1 VTMTRILSI
10 DGGGIR
16 GIIPATVLSEIE
28 RRTGRHTAELFDVI
42 AGTSTGGILACGL
55 TLRDAT
61 GRPARTAAELVSMY
75 LDEGQRI
82 FPHELLGRIRSLV
95 DEKYPRR
102 GIESVLRRYMGD
114 ARLGD
119 AFTEIVVTAYD
130 IERRRP
136 FFFRSARA
144 RADAH
149 HDFPLWMVAR
159 ATSAAPSY
167 FEPFLLPAEPPDD
180 HYALVDGGVFANNP
194 AMCAYVDAYAGR
206 AHRDGVL
213 MVSLG
218 TGSLTRPLPY
228 EKVREWGLLQ
238 WTRPILDVVFDGV
251 SDATDYQL
259 LQILGAENHHRLQ
272 VELDVASDAM
282 DDVDPENLH
291 NLVLEGDRLVGERSA
306 EIDVICARLTAGG

>member
-1 VTMTRILSI
+1 MTRILSI

-28 RRTGRHTAELFDVI
+28 RRTGRRIADLFEVI

-55 TLRDAT
+55 TVADPT
-61 GRPARTAAELVSMY
+61 GRPMRTAAELAHMY
-75 LDEGQRI
+75 VEEGPRI
-82 FPHELLGRIRSLV
+82 FPHEFLGRIRSLI
-95 DEKYPRR
+95 DEKYPQK
-102 GIESVLRRYMGD
+102 GIETVLRTYMGD
-114 ARLGD
+114 AMLSD
-119 AFTEIVVTAYD
+119 TLTEIVVTAYD

-136 FFFRSARA
+136 FFFRSLRA
-144 RADAH
+144 RRDAGY
-149 HDFPLWMVAR
+149 DFPLWMVAR

-167 FEPFLLPAEPPDD
+167 FEPFLLPAQPPDG

-194 AMCAYVDAYAGR
+194 AMCAYVDADAGR
-206 AHRDGVL
+206 ARRDDVL

-228 EKVREWGLLQ
+228 EKVKDWGLLQ

-259 LQILGAENHHRLQ
+259 LQILGPENHHRLQ
-272 VELDVASDAM
+272 VDLDVASDAL

-291 NLVLEGDRLVGERSA
+291 NLVLEGDRLVRDRSD
-306 EIDVICARLTAGG
+306 EIDRICARLLAEE